1 MKPWL
6 QQHMQALKLVLN
18 RMQHNLLSTLLIG
31 MVIGVTLAIPS
42 LLFVVIDNVS
52 HLATGIKKESNL
64 SLFLRQDL
72 EPAGVETIRQHLKD
86 HADVQ
91 QFTFVPKEEALQKL
105 VAASNHHEL
114 TAALDTNPLPDA
126 FLVEPKVVSTE
137 AIETLKTALQNI
149 EGVDEVVVDA
159 AWLKRLNS
167 VLKLGSK
174 ALFILACLLGF
185 ALVAVIAN
193 TIRMQILTQK
203 AEIEVSQLFGATA
216 SFIRRPF
223 LYTGLIYG
231 ILGGIFAMFI
241 LSFVV
246 WLFNQSVTEIAANYQ
261 ADFALRFQPIILLL
275 KLITVSAIIG
285 WLAAFLAVN
294 LKPNTK

>member
-6 QQHMQALKLVLN
+6 QQHTQALKLVLN

-64 SLFLRQDL
+64 SLFLKQDL
-72 EPAGVETIRQHLKD
+72 EPADVETIRQQLKD
-86 HADVQ
+86 HAGVQ

-126 FLVEPKVVSTE
+126 FLVEPKVVTTE
-137 AIETLKTALQNI
+137 AIEILKTALQNI

-167 VLKLGSK
+167 LLKLGSK
-174 ALFILACLLGF
+174 ALFILTCLLGF

-203 AEIEVSQLFGATA
+203 AEIEVSQLFGATP

-223 LYTGLIYG
+223 LYIGLIYG
-231 ILGGIFAMFI
+231 VLGGIFAMLILVFI
-241 LSFVV
+241 V

-261 ADFALRFQPIILLL
+261 ADFTLRFQPILLLL
-275 KLITVSAIIG
+275 KLMTVSAVIG

-294 LKPNTK
+294 LKSNTK